1 VTARADPLR
10 HVARL
15 CLGLAAALTVD
26 PVFGWLPAFLLTG
39 LLLPWGTPKAAPHG
53 PKAREG
59 RLVARVGQVA
69 NAGPAGGAGAAGAGA
84 AGVLVAAGA
93 SG

>member
-1 VTARADPLR
+1 VIARADPLR

-15 CLGLAAALTVD
+15 CLGLSAVLTVG
-26 PVFGWLPAFLLTG
+26 PVLGWLPAFLLTG
-39 LLLPWGTPKAAPHG
+39 LVLAWGTPKAAPHG

-59 RLVARVGQVA
+59 RTVVRVGQVA
-69 NAGPAGGAGAAGAGA
+69 NAGPAGGAGGAGSG
-84 AGVLVAAGA
+84 AGVLVAAGV